1 MCYESKIAKFCI
13 ILTKIQVNFLS
24 NSFIFNKIVL
34 KNGIFTDII
43 IKEIYLGEIC
53 NEGIF

>member
-1 MCYESKIAKFCI
+1 MCHESKSAKFCI

-34 KNGIFTDII
+34 KNEIFTDII